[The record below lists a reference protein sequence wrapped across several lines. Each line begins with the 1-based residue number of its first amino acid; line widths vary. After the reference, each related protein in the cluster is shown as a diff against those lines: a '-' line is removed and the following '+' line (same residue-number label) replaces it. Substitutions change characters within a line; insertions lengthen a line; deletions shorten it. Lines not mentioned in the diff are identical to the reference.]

1 MGADRVS
8 SPLCYITIMSHSKS
22 KTEEPNEPGK
32 ADLMSVEPGYDAWAK
47 AKIEKALDEAKRH
60 PERRIP
66 LDKVWKKFGL
76 EH

>member
-1 MGADRVS
+1 
-8 SPLCYITIMSHSKS
+8 MSRSKS
-22 KTEEPNEPGK
+22 DAKKPNDLLIT
-32 ADLMSVEPGYDAWAK
+32 DLMSVEPGYDAWAK
-47 AKIEKALDEAKRH
+47 AKIEKALEEAKRH